1 MLKVLIWQVLN
12 NTSFKDKAIKI
23 LEEQH
28 NGIEIVGEATTEN
41 IAKND
46 GGSYDLILVVGGFDA
61 RWKMEEVRKNAH
73 QFNLPEEK
81 LLGDW
86 IVCIPGF
93 TLEKYRQ
100 LQQSRLSIISRGC
113 FGGMIS
119 NMLALPFRSP
129 FVDLWLYEKDFNRLL
144 RNPRAYMEEDLVF
157 KSKEYKAY
165 AGFEIATYTCEDVSI
180 VMEHYKDFDE
190 AVRKWNERKKRINW
204 DNLLIVNILEDPEL
218 LREFDAMPYDKK
230 VCFVPF
236 KSDLP
241 SAFYIDPNKRTREN
255 TWIWHIVHYA
265 LMDKVFYY
273 DPFDMLLYGKKTPLI
288 ETLPK
293 QKEQQPVKVS
303 AETKN
308 HFYFLS
314 NLNCDTVYDRQDIL
328 SHF

>member
-1 MLKVLIWQVLN
+1 
-12 NTSFKDKAIKI
+12 
-23 LEEQH
+23 
-28 NGIEIVGEATTEN
+28 
-41 IAKND
+41 
-46 GGSYDLILVVGGFDA
+46 
-61 RWKMEEVRKNAH
+61 MEEVRKNAH

-129 FVDLWLYEKDFNRLL
+129 FVNLWLPAKDFNRLL

-288 ETLPK
+288 
-293 QKEQQPVKVS
+293 
-303 AETKN
+303 
-308 HFYFLS
+308 
-314 NLNCDTVYDRQDIL
+314 DM
-328 SHF
+328 